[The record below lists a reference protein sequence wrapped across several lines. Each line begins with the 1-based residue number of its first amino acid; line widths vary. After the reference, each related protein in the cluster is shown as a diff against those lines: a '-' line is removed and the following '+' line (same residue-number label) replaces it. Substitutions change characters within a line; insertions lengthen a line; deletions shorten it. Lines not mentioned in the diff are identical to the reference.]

1 VALDERLRG
10 ELDRAAQPADPSG
23 IYEHLIRR
31 RERRRIARKMQSG
44 LLAVVVLAGSLGG
57 FYALTQIFRGTE
69 EPPPVASPS
78 VSNGVIVF
86 SLPLEDGGEHL
97 FTVGPDGSGLRQ
109 LTPEGRAAYRSPD
122 VSPDGRTVIVV
133 HEIPSFELQ
142 HSVLA
147 TIPIEGGA
155 PTWLTDEPQIVLDPV
170 WSPDGR
176 NIAFAGEIPGG
187 PFGLYVLDADTGDAR
202 LIPGTDNMLTGD
214 PTWSPDGERL
224 AFEGSAPGPPDGP
237 GVIRDAWDIYT
248 VRLDGSELTNLTRT
262 PDESEVWPAWSWV
275 TDRIAFVSGVPRGT
289 GVYTIATDGSDRTLV
304 FDALPNLDSPAWSPD
319 GTMIAFSAD
328 TGQVYTVGV
337 DGTDLRAVTGALGE
351 PAWQAVPDAE
361 GTVPT
366 PTPSATESPEP
377 QGQDIGLG
385 LRLCDVTSV
394 RGTFLSGYAEGQSAV
409 VGTPLGS
416 DGSCPPNE
424 SEMQGIAAIDLT
436 GDGVVDI
443 ASDPFTCQQGC
454 NAYAT
459 PDVDGDG
466 NDELLVQNVQFTIVG
481 LKLFEIVPNE
491 DEPALVAVTVAP
503 PGDAPFGYEGF
514 EAGEEPQFWIGG
526 DAFIADALRC
536 EAGEGGRLL
545 ISTTG
550 ESRPHD
556 SPDARTYA
564 TETTFDL
571 EGSELRVL
579 SVRETVDD
587 PSAFVTTGCGAD
599 LDAFG

>member
-1 VALDERLRG
+1 VALDERLRR

-23 IYEHLIRR
+23 LYEHLIRR
-31 RERRRIARKMQSG
+31 REQRRIARRLQAG
-44 LLAVVVLAGSLGG
+44 ALTFVVILGSVGG
-57 FYALTQIFRGTE
+57 FYALTRIFRETE
-69 EPPPVASPS
+69 KPPVAAPTI
-78 VSNGVIVF
+78 SNGLIVF
-86 SLPLEDGGEHL
+86 SREIPGEGEQL
-97 FTVGPDGSGLRQ
+97 FAAGPNGSGLRQ
-109 LTPEGRAAYRSPD
+109 LSPDGRAVYRSPD
-122 VSPDGRTVIVV
+122 VSPDGRTIVVV
-133 HEIPSFELQ
+133 HEIPSFEPGL
-142 HSVLA
+142 SVLA
-147 TIPIEGGA
+147 VVPIEGGS
-155 PTWLTDEPQIVLDPV
+155 PVWLTEPHIF
-170 WSPDGR
+170 R
-176 NIAFAGEIPGG
+176 
-187 PFGLYVLDADTGDAR
+187 
-202 LIPGTDNMLTGD
+202 D
-214 PTWSPDGERL
+214 PTWSPDGTQIAFAGSIGDPFGIYVLDVASGDVQPVPGTYEISVGHPTWSPDGTSI
-224 AFEGSAPGPPDGP
+224 AFEASTGSDTDPAQS
-237 GVIRDAWDIYT
+237 WDIYS
-248 VRLDGSELTNLTRT
+248 VAVDGSGMTKLTNT
-262 PDESEVWPAWSWV
+262 PDASEIQPAWSWV
-275 TDRIAFVSGVPRGT
+275 LDRIAFIESGPAEGALLTMSSIGT
-289 GVYTIATDGSDRTLV
+289 DATTAYSGEL
-304 FDALPNLDSPAWSPD
+304 APANPVWSPD
-319 GTMIAFSAD
+319 GTAIAFEGGSE
-328 TGQVYTVGV
+328 GIVTVQA
-337 DGTDLRAVTGALGE
+337 DGTGFASLPDARGGE
-351 PAWQAVPDAE
+351 PAWQALPE
-361 GTVPT
+361 GTSLETPPP
-366 PTPSATESPEP
+366 PTPSPTP
-377 QGQDIGLG
+377 QAGEDIGLG
-385 LRLCDVTSV
+385 LRLCDITSV

-409 VGTPLGS
+409 VGTPLRPN
-416 DGSCPPNE
+416 GSCPPNE
-424 SEMQGIAAIDLT
+424 FEMEGIAAIDLT

-503 PGDAPFGYEGF
+503 PGDALFGYEGF

-526 DAFIADALRC
+526 DAFVADALRC